1 MRWVL
6 ITAAIFG
13 AFSVIIGAALRH
25 LGDDMNMD
33 SLQIA
38 LHYHQLH
45 SVVLLAFGLYALNK
59 PCSVG
64 LIVPAGLFIAGIFLF
79 SGSLYVSELFFMAG
93 FNHPHAFGRH
103 KSDCRM
109 VFFDFGYKSFFL
121 VIPLKTASGS
131 RFLKNV

>member
-64 LIVPAGLFIAGIFLF
+64 LIVPEGLFIAGIFLF
-79 SGSLYVSELFFMAG
+79 SGSLYVSELFSWPGLTTLTPLGGISLIAAWF
-93 FNHPHAFGRH
+93 
-103 KSDCRM
+103 SLI
-109 VFFDFGYKSFFL
+109 L
-121 VIPLKTASGS
+121 VTNRSSL
-131 RFLKNV
+131 